1 MTLHM
6 RRPFKLPPI
15 DPFLLALIAT
25 VAFASVVPARG
36 GAVHWFE
43 LATDFAIALLFF
55 LHGAKLSREAI
66 LDGIGNWRLHVM
78 VLASTYVLFPL
89 IGLVL
94 TGLEA
99 GWANPQFASGLLFL
113 ALLPSTVQSSI
124 AFTAMAG
131 GNVAAAVCSASLSNL
146 LGIVATPLLL
156 ALFSHVGG
164 GGGAAPSLAA
174 VQTIVVQLLL
184 PFVAGHLL
192 RPWIGGFVTRHKA
205 ILQPVDRSSILLV
218 VYTAF
223 SAAVVGGIWQRIDL
237 ADMAVLLANCAVILA
252 LVMGANVA
260 MARLAGLPR
269 EDAIVLLFCGSKKSL
284 VSGVPMAGALFP
296 AAQVGQVVLPLMV
309 FHQLQ
314 LFVCAVI
321 AGRYA
326 QALAQEGDETPQPP
340 PGIPQGADAAI
351 AAAAGHGMAI
361 PPECLPGVVENLAL
375 LERQA
380 AVLREADGGEA

>member
-6 RRPFKLPPI
+6 RRAFKLPSI
-15 DPFLLALIAT
+15 DPFLLALTAT
-25 VAFASVVPARG
+25 VALASVLPARG
-36 GAVHWFE
+36 PAVRWFE

-66 LDGIGNWRLHVM
+66 LDGIGNWRLHAM
-78 VLASTYVLFPL
+78 VLASTYVLFPV
-89 IGLVL
+89 IGLAL

-99 GWANPQFASGLLFL
+99 GRANPQFASGLLFL
-113 ALLPSTVQSSI
+113 SLLPSTVQSSI
-124 AFTAMAG
+124 AFTAMAR

-156 ALFSHVGG
+156 ALFGHIGG
-164 GGGAAPSLAA
+164 GGGAAPSLGA
-174 VQTIVVQLLL
+174 VRTIVVQLLL
-184 PFVAGHLL
+184 PFIAGHLL
-192 RPWIGGFVTRHKA
+192 RPWIGGFVTQYKA

-223 SAAVVGGIWQRIDL
+223 SAAVVGGIWHRIDL
-237 ADMAVLLANCAVILA
+237 ADMAVLLANCAVMLA
-252 LVMGANVA
+252 LVIGSTVT
-260 MARLAGLPR
+260 MARLARLPR
-269 EDAIVLLFCGSKKSL
+269 EDGIVLLFCGSKKSL

-326 QALAQEGDETPQPP
+326 QDP
-340 PGIPQGADAAI
+340 AI
-351 AAAAGHGMAI
+351 AGG
-361 PPECLPGVVENLAL
+361 
-375 LERQA
+375 
-380 AVLREADGGEA
+380 REA